1 MYTHSLVLHCPSI
14 LIGLV
19 DALISSMNHSANL
32 HGESDE
38 HKATVHKFTGMLTK
52 AIHNTFRYGQ
62 GTQDMA
68 GPSGLSTEDFVGKV
82 AWRLGRYSGGAY
94 RLCTFVIFIVG
105 TT

>member
-1 MYTHSLVLHCPSI
+1 MYHILILILIHYPI

-32 HGESDE
+32 HGESEE

-52 AIHNTFRYGQ
+52 AIHNTFRDGQ

-68 GPSGLSTEDFVGKV
+68 GPSGLTTEDFVGKV
-82 AWRLGRYSGGAY
+82 AWRLGR
-94 RLCTFVIFIVG
+94 
-105 TT
+105 